1 MMAKKNSLWFKLLMY
16 LSLSMIIM
24 VASIG
29 FILFSSMNLQNIA
42 YQRFQEERY
51 FQELQS
57 YLTELQVPLQ
67 NYLTNKSSSALS
79 RLLFLSETIRE
90 MVPATRPILNSE
102 SELKKREIYFLI
114 DSYLSLLN
122 QTIELKRGRKARE
135 YNETYQEL
143 IRMYNHICIQIDELS
158 LHGFRIQ
165 LAEYSNFLEVFRKL
179 QLQNLL
185 LVVVATLFAYSLL
198 TQMAKNI
205 TTPMLKLSQ
214 MATQLSNGNFDIP
227 DIEFSSINE
236 VDQVANAFNQMKSSI
251 HHYISEL
258 QKQKEMEQQI
268 MTERLRNMK
277 MEQLLK
283 RMELYTMQAQ
293 MNPHF
298 LFNTINTGVQL
309 AILEEADKTAEFM
322 ENLADLFRFNIK
334 EKKYFVP
341 LRHEVEGLKVYYNI
355 LKIRFPKTLRLN
367 LDVREDYLDRFS
379 CPNMMLQPLVENS
392 VLHAFK
398 NGDGIGTVN
407 VRIDYQDPI
416 LIISVSDDGIGMP
429 EELVKELLTPH
440 TRDNQF
446 GQKVM
451 GLENI
456 IQRCYFFYPNQKDVI
471 EIKSAPGEGTEIIIR
486 LHTEVEPCI
495 EL

>member
-1 MMAKKNSLWFKLLMY
+1 MVIRRNSLWFKLLMY
-16 LSLSMIIM
+16 LSISMVIM
-24 VASIG
+24 VSSIG
-29 FILFSSMNLQNIA
+29 FILYNSVDLQNIA
-42 YQRFQEERY
+42 YQRFREERF
-51 FQELQS
+51 FQELQ
-57 YLTELQVPLQ
+57 YHLTELQAPLQ
-67 NYLTNKSSSALS
+67 NYLTNKSSSALA

-90 MVPATRPILNSE
+90 MIPQSRPIIDDE
-102 SELKKREIYFLI
+102 SELLKREIYFLI
-114 DSYLSLLN
+114 DSYLSRINLI
-122 QTIELKRGRKARE
+122 IEQKRGRKARE

-143 IRMYNHICIQIDELS
+143 IRMHDHITVQIDELS
-158 LHGFRIQ
+158 LHGFRVQ
-165 LAEYSNFLEVFRKL
+165 LAEYSNFLELFRKL

-185 LVVVATLFAYSLL
+185 LVIVATIFAYSLL
-198 TQMAKNI
+198 MQMASKI
-205 TTPMLKLSQ
+205 TNPMLKLSQ
-214 MATQLSNGNFDIP
+214 MAKQLSDGNFDIP
-227 DIEFSSINE
+227 ELRLSSINE
-236 VDQVANAFNQMKSSI
+236 VDEVATAFNQMKNSI

-309 AILEEADKTAEFM
+309 AILEDADKTAEFM

-341 LRHEVEGLKVYYNI
+341 LRHEIDGLKSYYNI
-355 LKIRFPKTLRLN
+355 LKIRFPKTLRLT
-367 LDVREDYLDRFS
+367 LDIKEEYLDRFS
-379 CPNMMLQPLVENS
+379 CPNMILQPLVENS

-398 NGDGIGTVN
+398 DTDRVGTVS
-407 VRIDYQDPI
+407 VKIDYKEPV
-416 LIISVSDDGIGMP
+416 LIISVSDDGIGMSND
-429 EELVKELLTPH
+429 LVKDLLTPH
-440 TRDNQF
+440 SRDYQP
-446 GQKVM
+446 GPKVM
-451 GLENI
+451 GLENV
-456 IQRCYFFYPNQKDVI
+456 IQRCYFFYPNQNDVI
-471 EIKSAPGEGTEIIIR
+471 DIKTAPGQGTEIVIR